1 MHNPL
6 LIKTF
11 TAGAAIE
18 PYRFVKLSADG
29 TVITAAAATDPIIGA
44 TDELATVSG
53 DRADVILAGIAT
65 LKAGGVIAR
74 GALVTSDSTGQ
85 AVTASEDDRN
95 AGIALVTAA
104 ENDLIPVLIA
114 PSGRI
119 TDSQDAIASVTVT
132 AAQVKALNTTPIT
145 LVAAPGA
152 GKALALLDAVLFLDY
167 ATTAYDGIASGED
180 LEIRYTNGSGALL
193 ATIEADPFLAATA
206 DAVRLVLPTSAA
218 AHSPV
223 ANAPLVLFMA
233 TGNIATGDSPLKVRV
248 RYRIIDTAW

>member
-65 LKAGGVIAR
+65 LKAGGIIAR
-74 GALVTSDSTGQ
+74 GALVTSDTTGK

-104 ENDLIPVLIA
+104 ANDLIPVLVA

-119 TDSQDAIASVTVT
+119 TDSQDATATVTVT

-167 ATTAYDGIASGED
+167 ATTAYDGVASGED
-180 LEIRYTNGSGALL
+180 LEIRYTDGSGALL
-193 ATIEADPFLAATA
+193 ATIEADPFLTATA
-206 DAVRLVLPTSAA
+206 DAVRWVLPTSAA